1 MNSAPRW
8 SPEQLAEYRKG
19 RGEARL
25 VRAKYGNK
33 KVAIDGRTFD
43 SKAEAARY
51 VELKRMQE
59 AGLIFGL
66 ECQVTFPLVV
76 NGELICKYIADFR
89 YVDIEGS
96 RITEDVKGV
105 RTRDYR
111 IKAKLMKALH
121 GITIKEVC
129 KKRKAA

>member
-1 MNSAPRW
+1 MSSRW
-8 SPEQLAEYRKG
+8 TPEQLEAHRQG
-19 RGEARL
+19 REAKP
-25 VRAKYGNK
+25 RAKYGNK
-33 KVAIDGRTFD
+33 KISIDGRTFD

-51 VELKRMQE
+51 VELKRLQE
-59 AGLIFGL
+59 ASLILNL

-89 YVDIEGS
+89 YVDISGN
-96 RITEDVKGV
+96 RVIEDVKGV

-121 GITIKEVC
+121 GISINEIC
-129 KKRKAA
+129 KKRRAS